1 MKVKYLMN
9 TLFLKSGTKRI
20 AMTLDTKE
28 MVRVVK
34 ELMVMRNDDSVWTGH
49 SDPKEDIMT
58 PWRECERILSKST
71 LNRSCA
77 KKDKIFGWDEIDPF
91 ARLSVFEG
99 TKKIHSVW

>member
-1 MKVKYLMN
+1 MN

-28 MVRVVK
+28 MVRTVK
-34 ELMVMRNDDSVWTGH
+34 ELMAMRNDDSKWGDIKTQW
-49 SDPKEDIMT
+49 KES
-58 PWRECERILSKST
+58 ERILSKST

-77 KKDKIFGWDEIDPF
+77 VKGWDEIDPF

>member
-1 MKVKYLMN
+1 MREFVAHEPLVKTMIMN

-28 MVRVVK
+28 LARTVK
-34 ELMVMRNDDSVWTGH
+34 ELIAMRNDDSKWG
-49 SDPKEDIMT
+49 DIKT
-58 PWRECERILSKST
+58 PWKECERILSKST

-77 KKDKIFGWDEIDPF
+77 VKGWDEIDPF

>member
-9 TLFLKSGTKRI
+9 TLFLKSGIKRI

-28 MVRVVK
+28 MVRTVK
-34 ELMVMRNDDSVWTGH
+34 ELMTMRNDDSFWG
-49 SDPKEDIMT
+49 DIET
-58 PWRECERILSKST
+58 PWRECERILGNST

-77 KKDKIFGWDEIDPF
+77 TKGWERIDPF
-91 ARLSVFEG
+91 GTLSVFEG

>member
-77 KKDKIFGWDEIDPF
+77 TKGWERIDPF
-91 ARLSVFEG
+91 ETLSVFEG